1 MLVLATDARITAG
14 IVMLTI
20 VGIESGG
27 LFLLRTARS
36 NPGFTDFQRSFFR
49 AGHAHAGVL
58 VILGLLCLVL
68 TGATD
73 LTGFW
78 AWLAGT
84 GVLIAAILMSA
95 GFFFSAMGTG
105 RTTPNRFI
113 GLIFAGA
120 TSLAAGVVTL
130 GFGLLLA

>member
-68 TGATD
+68 TGATG

>member
-1 MLVLATDARITAG
+1 LVLATDARITAG

-49 AGHAHAGVL
+49 AGHAHAGIL

-68 TGATD
+68 TGATG

-120 TSLAAGVVTL
+120 ASLAAGVVTL